1 MARISRTLLI
11 FGGFAAVVG
20 AAFYPIYFRPL
31 LQVEQYR
38 KEQATNRSG
47 IVQEDVQPPGFA
59 DTFEWSPKEGY
70 SSRRHVDTLGA
81 CRAPST
87 KGHCWSK

>member
-11 FGGFAAVVG
+11 FGGFVAVVG

-38 KEQATNRSG
+38 KDQATNRSG
-47 IVQEDVQPPGFA
+47 IVQEDVQPPGQIT
-59 DTFEWSPKEGY
+59 DYCTGQHSMG
-70 SSRRHVDTLGA
+70 RRVK
-81 CRAPST
+81 SVV
-87 KGHCWSK
+87 

>member
-11 FGGFAAVVG
+11 FGGFVAVVG

-47 IVQEDVQPPGFA
+47 IVQEDVQPPGLKV
-59 DTFEWSPKEGY
+59 WSDPFGRK
-70 SSRRHVDTLGA
+70 
-81 CRAPST
+81 
-87 KGHCWSK
+87 